1 VLRGSAQIRYVFEVR
16 AVLIV
21 GVAVMALCAC
31 GAVGSGAAPPPSAT
45 PSTGPGLGFDVAV
58 TEKTRTATV
67 RVGQKLEAVLHANPG
82 MTTWSGVRSSDPSVL
97 APIVDPAGTAA
108 RGVTLAGF
116 QAIAP
121 GTAQITA
128 AAGPDCSP
136 GQACP
141 MYAMLLTIDIKVI
154 SGG

>member
-1 VLRGSAQIRYVFEVR
+1 
-16 AVLIV
+16 
-21 GVAVMALCAC
+21 MALAALTFCAC
-31 GAVGSGAAPPPSAT
+31 GAVGSGTAPLPSGS
-45 PSTGPGLGFDVAV
+45 PSTGPGPGFDVAV
-58 TEKTRTATV
+58 SEKTRTVTV

-82 MTTWSGVRSSDPSVL
+82 MTTWSGVRSSDSSVL
-97 APIVDPAGTAA
+97 APIVNPAATAV

-128 AAGPDCSP
+128 TAGASCSP

-141 MYAMLLTIDIKVI
+141 QYALLLTIDVTVVA
-154 SGG
+154 